1 MQAFN
6 LTTIDTLEL
15 AHLPKVPASE
25 GPRNEEDSRVLAL
38 VLEGMSSGPALPLDE
53 VFFAELDAIVS

>member
-6 LTTIDTLEL
+6 LTAIDTLEF
-15 AHLPKVPASE
+15 AHLPKVPASY

-38 VLEGMSSGPALPLDE
+38 VLEGMSSGPALPLEE